1 MVRRELAASSVLK
14 LTDAASGSASPGLA
28 RNGAEEQELAL
39 DGRALCLPWLGLRRR
54 TFAAAAD
61 GGGCGTL
68 PRFPA
73 FDAGSPR

>member
-1 MVRRELAASSVLK
+1 MVRRELAASSALK
-14 LTDAASGSASPGLA
+14 LTNASSGSVSLGLA
-28 RNGAEEQELAL
+28 RSGAEEQELLL

-68 PRFPA
+68 PRLPA
-73 FDAGSPR
+73 FDAGSPL